1 MDEREPL
8 SHEETLGL
16 ITRAQ
21 AGSEEAQERLVVC
34 NTALVKSIVRRFL
47 GKGCEYDDLF
57 QIGCMGLVK
66 AINNFDM
73 SYDVRFSTYAVPM
86 IAGEIKRFLRD
97 DGIIKVSRSLRELAV
112 RAACARDALANR
124 LNREPGVVEIADAL
138 EVEPEELSRALEAA
152 RPCVSIYEPAYGA
165 DSDALVMDVVPVPEE
180 ELSGAL
186 DRVLL
191 KELLGELQPRERA
204 LIVMRYFLDKTQSET
219 AAALGISQVQVSR
232 LESRILSSM
241 RGRLQEEPRE
251 EESQGL
257 SRGRVP

>member
-8 SHEETLGL
+8 SHEETLAL
-16 ITRAQ
+16 IALAQ
-21 AGSEEAQERLVVC
+21 EGSEEAQEKLVVC

-66 AINNFDM
+66 AIKNFDCNFE
-73 SYDVRFSTYAVPM
+73 VRFSTYAVPM

-97 DGIIKVSRSLRELAV
+97 DGMIKVSRSLRELSIRASSV
-112 RAACARDALANR
+112 REIL
-124 LNREPGVVEIADAL
+124 LTQLGREPGVMEIAQAL
-138 EVEPEELSRALEAA
+138 GVEPEELARALEAA

-165 DSDALVMDVVPVPEE
+165 DSDALVMDVVPMQEE

-186 DRVLL
+186 DRVIL
-191 KELLGELQPRERA
+191 KELLSELAPRERTI
-204 LIVMRYFLDKTQSET
+204 IVMRYFMDKTQSET

-232 LESRILSSM
+232 LEGRILAAM
-241 RGRLQEEPRE
+241 RTRLEGGGRDQERPEA
-251 EESQGL
+251 L
-257 SRGRVP
+257 